1 MSKSLSHDGW
11 GTTELL
17 SCEEQ
22 GTRLK
27 SSPSETNCTE
37 KGKNH
42 IKYDHIDAEML

>member
-1 MSKSLSHDGW
+1 MSKLNSHYDW

-27 SSPSETNCTE
+27 SFQSETNCTE
-37 KGKNH
+37 KDKNH
-42 IKYDHIDAEML
+42 IKYNHIDAGML